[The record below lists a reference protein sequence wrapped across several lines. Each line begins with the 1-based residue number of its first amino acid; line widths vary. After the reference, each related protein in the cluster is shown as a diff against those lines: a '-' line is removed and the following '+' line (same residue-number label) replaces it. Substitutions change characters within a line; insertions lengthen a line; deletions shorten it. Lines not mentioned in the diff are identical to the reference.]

1 MKRITKINDNEYIS
15 KEVDHTTSLT
25 GSIIELII
33 YLVLLAILTK
43 FVNIWIQGGLKIM
56 RGYGHF
62 KFEQYKLWCKNHH
75 KKACEYVNFKVFIEL
90 YGGVK

>member
-15 KEVDHTTSLT
+15 KEVDYTTSLT
-25 GSIIELII
+25 GTIIELII

-43 FVNIWIQGGLKIM
+43 FVNIWLQEVKIM
-56 RGYGHF
+56 RGHGHF

-90 YGGVK
+90 YRGVK

>member
-1 MKRITKINDNEYIS
+1 MMG
-15 KEVDHTTSLT
+15 H
-25 GSIIELII
+25 
-33 YLVLLAILTK
+33 
-43 FVNIWIQGGLKIM
+43 
-56 RGYGHF
+56 GHF

>member
-25 GSIIELII
+25 GTIIELII
-33 YLVLLAILTK
+33 YLVLLGILTK
-43 FVNIWIQGGLKIM
+43 FVNIWLQEVVNM